1 MIKQVT
7 SVALLFIAGFLQA
20 QEEKSSFSLYE
31 AQSYALE
38 HAEAVK
44 NAQLDIEAANQKV
57 VETRAIGLPQVNME
71 AGFQNFLNLPVQV
84 VDGAFIGQPGTTVSF
99 RAGTEYNASAG
110 LSVNQL
116 IFDGSYIVGLQVSRL
131 YKDFSVAAAEVS
143 EEEVLYNVTNA
154 YQMALI
160 AQKNLGFVDSLVDA
174 TQKLFDQ
181 QKNYYELGMMQK
193 EDLDQLE
200 FSLLNAKTSFENAQN
215 QMKTSMDLLKMTMA
229 FPLDQN
235 IELTDDLSV
244 LVNQSFALSA
254 DLGSIENN
262 LNLQMLERQKTLNE
276 YNVKNMKAANLPS
289 FGAFFNQQY
298 NAYTN
303 EFDLF
308 ASDQPYYGQ
317 TVWGLKLTIPVF
329 SSGSRS
335 AKTKQAII
343 EVKKAENEIDQ
354 LKRQLEFQE
363 MKLRNDFYNAKRM
376 LELQEKNVQLAKS
389 IYENALAKKEI
400 GEGNSIIVSQKY
412 SQLINAQTQYVSAL
426 VNVLNARLEIDKLY
440 HKIVK

>member
-57 VETRAIGLPQVNME
+57 VETRAIGLPQINME
-71 AGFQNFLNLPVQV
+71 GSFQNFLHLPVQV
-84 VDGAFIGQPGTTVSF
+84 VDGSFIGQPGTTVSF

-110 LSVNQL
+110 VSVNQL
-116 IFDGSYIVGLQVSRL
+116 VFDGSYIVGLQVSRL
-131 YKDFSVAAAEVS
+131 YKDFSIAAAEVS
-143 EEEVLYNVTNA
+143 EEEVVYNVTNA

-160 AQKNLGFVDSLVDA
+160 AERNKEFVDSLVVA
-174 TQKLFDQ
+174 TQTLFDQ
-181 QKNYYELGMMQK
+181 QRNYYELGMMQK

-200 FSLLNAKTSFENAQN
+200 FSLLNAKTSLENAKN
-215 QMKTSMDLLKMTMA
+215 QYRTSLDLLKMTMA
-229 FPLDQN
+229 YPLNLDL
-235 IELTDDLSV
+235 ELTDDLSV
-244 LVNQSFALSA
+244 LVDQTFSLNAEF
-254 DLGSIENN
+254 GNIEDN

-289 FGAFFNQQY
+289 LGAFFNQQY

-317 TVWGLKLTIPVF
+317 TVWGLKLTIPLF

-335 AKTKQAII
+335 AKTKQALL
-343 EVKKAENEIDQ
+343 EVKKSENDVKE
-354 LKRQLEFQE
+354 LKRTLEFQE
-363 MKLRNDFYNAKRM
+363 MKLRNDFYNARRM
-376 LELQEKNVQLAKS
+376 MLLQEKNVQLAKS
-389 IYENALAKKEI
+389 IYDNALAKKEI
-400 GEGNSIIVSQKY
+400 GEGNSIVVSQKY

>member
-1 MIKQVT
+1 MIKRVT
-7 SVALLFIAGFLQA
+7 GVALLFITSFLQA
-20 QEEKSSFSLYE
+20 QEEKTSFSLYE

-38 HAEAVK
+38 HTEAIK

-57 VETRAIGLPQVNME
+57 VETRAIGLPQVNMQG
-71 AGFQNFLNLPVQV
+71 GFQNFLSLPVQV

-99 RAGTEYNASAG
+99 RAGTEYNLSGG
-110 LSVNQL
+110 LSVSQL

-131 YKDFSVAAAEVS
+131 YKEFSVAAAEVS

-160 AQKNLGFVDSLVDA
+160 AQKNKAFVDSLVEA
-174 TQKLFDQ
+174 TQTLFDQ
-181 QKNYYELGMMQK
+181 QKNYYDLGLMQK

-200 FSLLNAKTSFENAQN
+200 FSLLNAKTSQESANN
-215 QMKTSMDLLKMTMA
+215 QLKTSMELLKMTMA
-229 FPLDQN
+229 FPFDQA
-235 IELTDDLSV
+235 ISLTDDLSV
-244 LVNQSFALSA
+244 LLNQSFALSA
-254 DLGSIENN
+254 TEGNIEDN

-276 YNVKNMKAANLPS
+276 YNVRNMKAANLPRL
-289 FGAFFNQQY
+289 GASFNQQY
-298 NAYTN
+298 NAYRN
-303 EFDLF
+303 EFNFFD
-308 ASDQPYYGQ
+308 SDKQYFGQ
-317 TVWGLKLTIPVF
+317 TVWGIQLTIPIF

-335 AKTKQAII
+335 AKTKQAIV
-343 EVKKAENEIDQ
+343 EVKKAENQIDQ

-363 MKLRNDFYNAKRM
+363 MKLRNDFNNAKNM
-376 LELQEKNVQLAKS
+376 LMLQEKNVQLAKA
-389 IYENALAKKEI
+389 IYENALAKKDI

-440 HKIVK
+440 HKLVK